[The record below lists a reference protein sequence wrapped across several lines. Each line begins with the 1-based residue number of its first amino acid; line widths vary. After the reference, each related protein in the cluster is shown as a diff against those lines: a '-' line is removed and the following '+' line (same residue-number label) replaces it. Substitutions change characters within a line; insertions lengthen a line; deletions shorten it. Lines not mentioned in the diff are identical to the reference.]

1 MGLEWI
7 GILDI
12 MQRRCWSVGVLVL
25 QMLGNLV
32 KCVTNTS
39 ISVCLV
45 TSRCQHCQV
54 AAGCGGPHLGGNNIL
69 FHFNVRAE
77 ILYFV
82 KSLTEYFWS
91 GGYLDTVH

>member
-39 ISVCLV
+39 ISVSGNL
-45 TSRCQHCQV
+45 TLPTLSDGSWLRW
-54 AAGCGGPHLGGNNIL
+54 AAPRMEQQFI
-69 FHFNVRAE
+69 
-77 ILYFV
+77 
-82 KSLTEYFWS
+82 SL
-91 GGYLDTVH
+91 

>member
-1 MGLEWI
+1 MGLESLTLCRE
-7 GILDI
+7 GA
-12 MQRRCWSVGVLVL
+12 GVLVL

-39 ISVCLV
+39 ISVCLE
-45 TSRCQHCQV
+45 TSRCQHSQR
-54 AAGCGGPHLGGNNIL
+54 AAGCGGPHLGWNNIL
-69 FHFNVRAE
+69 FHFNVRAK